1 MLFNRSKVFKCE
13 AAFANSGRCDRFFS
27 GARLLDA
34 EEPLPVQ
41 RDEIMADKAMK
52 IPGLDHPSRI
62 TSPGS
67 PPRPA
72 IPNNS
77 VRSVRKPRAF
87 SRRTGSARIER
98 LGPAKR
104 ILAAAGEARRHQR
117 CRTRIPTFAFVRP
130 WSRRPSRPP
139 RRQGRMI
146 VIVDTVGSA
155 APIAGAKRG
164 LSRRA
169 ALTAGAAA
177 GGGLLRDRPWPVFWN
192 WKADGMLM
200 EHWDVFEGKATKA
213 ESQSG
218 LPMFGTTFPE

>member
-104 ILAAAGEARRHQR
+104 ALAAAGEARRHQR

-139 RRQGRMI
+139 RRQREDDRDCGHRW
-146 VIVDTVGSA
+146 
-155 APIAGAKRG
+155 KRG
-164 LSRRA
+164 LDRRRDTRTFSPQLSVPKLRESDQWLAAFASGNFGLDTARITYTSLSRTVSEP
-169 ALTAGAAA
+169 L
-177 GGGLLRDRPWPVFWN
+177 
-192 WKADGMLM
+192 
-200 EHWDVFEGKATKA
+200 E
-213 ESQSG
+213 
-218 LPMFGTTFPE
+218 